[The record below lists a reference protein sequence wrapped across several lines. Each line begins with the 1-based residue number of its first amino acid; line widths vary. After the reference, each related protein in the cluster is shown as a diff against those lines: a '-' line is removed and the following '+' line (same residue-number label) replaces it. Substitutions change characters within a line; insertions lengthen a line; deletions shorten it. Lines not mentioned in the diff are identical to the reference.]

1 MKKDSY
7 KLILRI
13 VLFLYMFLNS
23 NVIVNAQSNDNF
35 RKLQKN
41 SLDQIHHKRSLSKI
55 NPLQEQQELGVND
68 SIFKLFDV
76 DIDLTLGEISLDMS
90 WGDPVKNPQ
99 IRGNKASNLY
109 GPVRYNADGSV
120 RWHRGFDYYAPK
132 GTPVYSVGSGVVS
145 LVQKH
150 PDYGLCVLITHKRP
164 KKTYYSFYAH
174 LSSVLVKYGEDVH
187 KGTMI
192 GKSGTTGNAYDLTD
206 QEEHLHFEYR
216 TSPKHSDRKQA
227 NPNAILKTKFYS
239 ADPKNKWQANVG
251 VVKKGGQSLFE

>member
-1 MKKDSY
+1 MKIIFQYSIIFF
-7 KLILRI
+7 LL
-13 VLFLYMFLNS
+13 VLSLDLK
-23 NVIVNAQSNDNF
+23 AQSDDNF
-35 RKLQKN
+35 RKLQEI
-41 SLDQIHHKRSLSKI
+41 SLEQILQQREKSKSK
-55 NPLQEQQELGVND
+55 PQQDLEELDVND

-76 DIDLTLGEISLDMS
+76 DIDLNLGEISLDSS
-90 WGDPVKNPQ
+90 WGDPVKNPK
-99 IRGNKASNLY
+99 IRRNKASNLY
-109 GPVRYNADGSV
+109 GPVRHYANGKI

-132 GTPVYSVGSGVVS
+132 GTPVYSVGNGVVS

-174 LSSVLVKYGEDVH
+174 LSSVSVKYGEKVQ
-187 KGTMI
+187 KGKVI
-192 GKSGTTGNAYDLTD
+192 GKSGTTGNAYNLTD

-216 TSPKHSDRKQA
+216 TSPKHGDRKQE

-239 ADPKNKWQANVG
+239 ADPKNKWQSNVG

>member
-1 MKKDSY
+1 MIKHILHY
-7 KLILRI
+7 IFLLIITLI
-13 VLFLYMFLNS
+13 FPIELYS
-23 NVIVNAQSNDNF
+23 QSDDNF
-35 RKLQKN
+35 KKLQEI
-41 SLDQIHHKRSLSKI
+41 SLDQIHKKESNSKTSQRQ
-55 NPLQEQQELGVND
+55 NQQEISVND

-99 IRGNKASNLY
+99 IRCNKASNLY
-109 GPVRYNADGSV
+109 GPVRHNANGSI

-132 GTPVYSVGSGVVS
+132 GTPIYSVGNGVVS

-174 LSSVLVKYGEDVH
+174 LSSVSVKYGEKVQ
-187 KGTMI
+187 KGKVI
-192 GKSGTTGNAYDLTD
+192 GKSGTTGNAHNLTD

-216 TSPKHSDRKQA
+216 TSPKHGDRKQE

-239 ADPKNKWQANVG
+239 ADPKNKWQSNVG